1 MTDDAREEAE
11 RFRWIE
17 SEKAG
22 YDLGEE
28 AIRRWVGLHW
38 SAFVRGRALEH
49 LSGTRFWLAMR
60 REEFGVLACAFP
72 DEKELVREIVAR
84 LAAGADN
91 LNILEWATDA
101 AVPIDAVCNVLQAID
116 VNGLRGRFP
125 PPDDADPPHIVQG

>member
-1 MTDDAREEAE
+1 MNDDAREEAE

-28 AIRRWVGLHW
+28 AIQQWVACHW

-49 LSGTRFWLAMR
+49 LSGRRFWLEMPR
-60 REEFGVLACAFP
+60 TEFGA
-72 DEKELVREIVAR
+72 LVREFPDQQELVHEIVTR

-91 LNILEWATDA
+91 LTILQWATDTA
-101 AVPIDAVCNVLQAID
+101 RPVNGVCNVLQRID
-116 VNGLRGRFP
+116 VNEWGTRFP
-125 PPDDADPPHIVQG
+125 PPDDADPPHIVHG